1 MNRETKDLLGVV
13 ALGAAAG
20 LGYWYFMARPK
31 MAQAAAA
38 AKAPTALPAGGPAGG
53 PAPSVPALPQV
64 GIRNVTLTNA
74 LQGADLTTGL
84 LRIFSPGEVVTVY
97 GSPIAGVTSFTDTN
111 NSPPHLYTTQSVVAG
126 LFH

>member
-20 LGYWYFMARPK
+20 LGYWYFIARPK
-31 MAQAAAA
+31 MAQASG
-38 AKAPTALPAGGPAGG
+38 AKAPSALPAGGPPAGL
-53 PAPSVPALPQV
+53 PSSAPALPQV

-84 LRIFSPGEVVTVY
+84 LRIFGPGEVVTVY